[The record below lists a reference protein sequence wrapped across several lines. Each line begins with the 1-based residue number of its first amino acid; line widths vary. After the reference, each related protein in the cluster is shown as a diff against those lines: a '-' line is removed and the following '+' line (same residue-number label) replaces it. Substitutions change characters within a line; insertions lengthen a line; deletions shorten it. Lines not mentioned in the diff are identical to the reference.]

1 MVIVQCVVNS
11 FALPAEPHQFAVLEH
26 PELMAHGG
34 LAQLHRVGDVL
45 HAQLV
50 IVERVQDLDA
60 GGVAKYPEQV
70 GQLVEHLVIGHING
84 LRGGGAFLFGF
95 LLRHLDISSRV
106 NFYMNVCSCVHD
118 SMGKGSCQGVWR
130 RILLEFQKRYFLPQ
144 YAKKWHFYFA
154 KRVRFQGLKSSL
166 LLLDFPPHPCYN
178 TNRKGTAT
186 SG

>member
-34 LAQLHRVGDVL
+34 LTQLHRIGDVL

-84 LRGGGAFLFGF
+84 LCGGGAFLFGF

-106 NFYMNVCSCVHD
+106 GF
-118 SMGKGSCQGVWR
+118 
-130 RILLEFQKRYFLPQ
+130 I
-144 YAKKWHFYFA
+144 
-154 KRVRFQGLKSSL
+154 
-166 LLLDFPPHPCYN
+166 
-178 TNRKGTAT
+178 
-186 SG
+186 